1 MSEKQPNG
9 NKCVMVIDGDLP
21 IGLIANTAAILG
33 VTLGTKQD
41 SIVGEDVQDGSG
53 YRHLGITTIPIPIL
67 KASKEEIRSIRTLAA
82 ANEPEV
88 MLVDFTSAA
97 QTSRSYDEYEG
108 KLLQSEAEQIE
119 YLGIALYGESKKVKK
134 LTGQIALMK

>member
-9 NKCVMVIDGDLP
+9 NKCVMVIDGDLH